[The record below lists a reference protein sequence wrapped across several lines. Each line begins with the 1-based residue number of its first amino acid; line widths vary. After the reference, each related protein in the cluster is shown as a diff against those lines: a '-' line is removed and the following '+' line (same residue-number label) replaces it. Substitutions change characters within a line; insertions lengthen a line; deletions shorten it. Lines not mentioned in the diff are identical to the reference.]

1 MNRHMAAALRLNSFP
16 GEMEGWG
23 DGREEQ
29 SGRSAEGATCDGGR
43 TARWL
48 DLACAPGRGQRLV
61 DPPQRPG
68 GFDRLKRE
76 NLQRR

>member
-1 MNRHMAAALRLNSFP
+1 MAAALRLNSFP
-16 GEMEGWG
+16 REMEGWG
-23 DGREEQ
+23 DGR
-29 SGRSAEGATCDGGR
+29 RNRVVGARRERHVTAAGQGGQ
-43 TARWL
+43 WL

-68 GFDRLKRE
+68 GFDRLKQE

>member
-1 MNRHMAAALRLNSFP
+1 M
-16 GEMEGWG
+16 
-23 DGREEQ
+23 GRREEEQ

>member
-1 MNRHMAAALRLNSFP
+1 M
-16 GEMEGWG
+16 
-23 DGREEQ
+23 GRREEEQ

-68 GFDRLKRE
+68 GFDRLK
-76 NLQRR
+76 